1 MQIQE
6 FPSSLRIGKC
16 NMILSKL
23 KLLGGFK
30 TYLIGA
36 SIIALAAFSAYNYTV
51 YLNNKIDALVTDR
64 ETLTQIITRYETT
77 TKQLEKTMSDNNS
90 LLISEINSLNAS
102 FTKYESMLSD
112 NRKSVDEISKYMS
125 EMQNEQ
131 IQTCFNT
138 ELPDDL
144 VDRLFNKTRQ
154 TTTE

>member
-1 MQIQE
+1 
-6 FPSSLRIGKC
+6 
-16 NMILSKL
+16 MILRKL
-23 KLLGGFK
+23 SLLKNFK
-30 TYLIGA
+30 MYALGA

-64 ETLTQIITRYETT
+64 ETLTQIISRYEST

-90 LLISEINSLNAS
+90 LLIGEINSLNAS
-102 FTKYESMLSD
+102 FTKYETMLSD